1 MVINLQGNKQE
12 TVSTASGQFLVQAKS
27 FRFQVT
33 NNPGPDNENVFF
45 LDADN
50 IKNLQDAIDAAQPA
64 NAIEDDLRRI
74 LHPNKIEQRD
84 KRERDRERRQQK
96 LEVIRDHIAAA
107 RGDHNEDD
115 EDVATDK

>member
-1 MVINLQGNKQE
+1 MVINLQGNKHKTE
-12 TVSTASGQFLVQAKS
+12 STASGQFLVQAKS

-33 NNPGPDNENVFF
+33 NNPGPDNENVLF

-50 IKNLQDAIDAAQPA
+50 IQNLQNAIDAAQPA

-84 KRERDRERRQQK
+84 KRERDRERRHKK
-96 LEVIRDHIAAA
+96 LEVIRDRIAAA